1 MGEIMKDAAFTY
13 AEARYAAGEFSHMV
27 LQNVSK
33 AQVKI
38 KSRKDN
44 VAGKR
49 VESLFLIILCV
60 RTLNYS
66 C

>member
-1 MGEIMKDAAFTY
+1 MGELMKDAAFTY
-13 AEARYAAGEFSHMV
+13 AEARYAAGDFSHMV

-44 VAGKR
+44 VAG
-49 VESLFLIILCV
+49 ECGEFSPLH
-60 RTLNYS
+60 TLGF
-66 C
+66 